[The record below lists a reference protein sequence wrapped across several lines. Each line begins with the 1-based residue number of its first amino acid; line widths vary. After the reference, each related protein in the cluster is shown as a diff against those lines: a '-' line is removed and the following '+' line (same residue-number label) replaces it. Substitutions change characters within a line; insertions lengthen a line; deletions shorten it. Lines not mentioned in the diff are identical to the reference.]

1 MNVGLIIKQQE
12 DNVYYQCISMNIG
25 IFGDLFNE
33 DINDID
39 VSVYDEVFNGNT
51 LHEE

>member
-1 MNVGLIIKQQE
+1 MNVGLIIKKQE
-12 DNVYYQCISMNIG
+12 DNVYYQCISMNIC

-33 DINDID
+33 DISDID
-39 VSVYDEVFNGNT
+39 ISVYNEVFEENP